1 MSGFDP
7 VVAAKARVVLLYGA
21 ESILMRRAMDEV
33 IQASGV
39 APDDMELETFMGDS
53 VSPRD
58 WVAAAG
64 TVPFLA
70 ERRVVVVRNV
80 GRADP
85 KDLSL
90 ESLKGLPETA
100 LLVLIG
106 DEEAGSDDKS
116 KKSETSIRNFAK
128 LVKDAKGGC
137 FEFKVD
143 SKAAAGFVKVEV
155 EKLGKNISTSA
166 ANLLVEMTG
175 GSAGRA
181 LQEVEKLVLYAS
193 GNRISEREIKDVVV
207 PSREWNVFNLI
218 DSAIS
223 GNVGV
228 ALRQLQTVLTNK
240 SKVEDI
246 AFANIFPLFARQF
259 RFLWQA
265 RAFIE
270 TGGSPDSPSPE
281 MAQLYSGKAALAS
294 QSDFVKNGVMRQ
306 AKQVSFEGLARAMAL
321 LEETDGKLKGQGAS
335 FTGVDTLEQFLIRL
349 SRELRAV

>member
-7 VVAAKARVVLLYGA
+7 AAAAKSRVVLLHGA
-21 ESILMRRAMDEV
+21 ESILMCRALDQLIE
-33 IQASGV
+33 ASGV
-39 APDDMELETFMGDS
+39 AADDMEMETFMGDA
-53 VSPRD
+53 VPPKE

-80 GRADP
+80 GRADA
-85 KDLSL
+85 KDVNV
-90 ESLKGLPETA
+90 ESLKGLPDTA
-100 LLVLIG
+100 LLILVG
-106 DEEAGSDDKS
+106 DEEAGADDRKS
-116 KKSETSIRNFAK
+116 KSETNIKNFAK
-128 LVKDAKGGC
+128 LVKDAKGGLY
-137 FEFKVD
+137 EFKAD

-155 EKLGKNISTSA
+155 EKLGKTISASA

-181 LQEVEKLVLYAS
+181 LQEVEKLVLYTS
-193 GNRISEREIKDVVV
+193 GDRISEREIKDVVV

-218 DSAIS
+218 DAAIS

-265 RAFIE
+265 RAYIE
-270 TGGSPDSPSPE
+270 SGCSPDSPTQE
-281 MAQLYSGKAALAS
+281 LAQLYTGKSALAS

-306 AKQVSFEGLARAMAL
+306 AKQVTFDGLARAMAL

-335 FTGVDTLEQFLIRL
+335 FNGVDTLEQFLIRL
-349 SRELRAV
+349 SRELKAA